1 MVKALQ
7 SHLNNFQR
15 VLVLNINFQ
24 TQSCYKYAG
33 CVMILTISRWRDY
46 MAGDLHIHTNASD
59 GSLSAREV
67 IKLAGNTKI
76 EYIAITNH
84 DCFID
89 LSELYLYAKS
99 NNVNLIEGVE
109 LSSLDP
115 KTNRR
120 VHILCYLP
128 KRKQF
133 LEPICEQ
140 TTKNR
145 ADAGLEMAKK
155 VAKLYPIELEDIQEV
170 AKNSRCIYKQH
181 ITKALMNAGFTTKI
195 FGDVFEELFN
205 FQDGTC
211 IVNCEQPDVYTV
223 IESARKAG
231 GVCVMAHPYTYNS
244 IEILDEL
251 IEKNMLDGIE
261 VWSSKSTQKQEEY
274 LLELTKKHNLIATGG
289 SDFHGGY
296 SYRVSPIAVK
306 KTPDKSIKA
315 IIKLSKSRD

>member
-1 MVKALQ
+1 
-7 SHLNNFQR
+7 
-15 VLVLNINFQ
+15 
-24 TQSCYKYAG
+24 
-33 CVMILTISRWRDY
+33 
-46 MAGDLHIHTNASD
+46 MAGDLHIHTQASD
-59 GSLSAREV
+59 GSLSAMEV
-67 IKLAGNTKI
+67 IKLASNTKI
-76 EYIAITNH
+76 EYISITNH

-89 LSELYLYAKS
+89 LSELYPYAKDH
-99 NNVNLIEGVE
+99 NVNLIEGVE

-128 KRKQF
+128 KDKSF
-133 LEPICEQ
+133 LESLCLQ

-155 VAKLYPIELEDIQEV
+155 VVELYPIGLEDIQEI
-170 AKNSRCIYKQH
+170 AKNSLCIYKQH

-211 IVNCEQPDVYTV
+211 IVNCTQPDVYTV
-223 IESARKAG
+223 IESVKKAG

-261 VWSSKSTQKQEEY
+261 VWSSKSTQKQEDY
-274 LLELTKKHNLIATGG
+274 LLGITKKHNLIPTGG
-289 SDFHGGY
+289 SDFHGAY
-296 SYRVSPIAVK
+296 SYRVSPIAIK

-315 IIKLSKSRD
+315 ILNLSKSRD